1 MKTVFLSIVLLASTF
16 FAKAQTVSLNIQN
29 ATPCNVYFV
38 LYAGTCGNPQM
49 VVTSK
54 VLTAPAGGNYVLPI
68 GGIAWTGPLPAG
80 AGIIG
85 MRVYSDDPATCST
98 ATSFNAFAPT
108 SGPLPAIG
116 GPLFPSCSPCPPF
129 QTFIETYCSN
139 ASNIFRFF

>member
-1 MKTVFLSIVLLASTF
+1 MKTVFLSIVLIASTL

-38 LYAGTCGNPQM
+38 LYAGVCGNPQM
-49 VVTSK
+49 LIPSK
-54 VLTAPAGGNYVLPI
+54 VMPAGPGANFGIPI
-68 GGIAWTGPLPAG
+68 GGVAWTGPLPPG
-80 AGIIG
+80 AGIVG

-98 ATSFNAFAPT
+98 ATFFDAFAPV

-129 QTFIETYCSN
+129 RTFIETYCNNSN
-139 ASNIFRFF
+139 NIFRFF